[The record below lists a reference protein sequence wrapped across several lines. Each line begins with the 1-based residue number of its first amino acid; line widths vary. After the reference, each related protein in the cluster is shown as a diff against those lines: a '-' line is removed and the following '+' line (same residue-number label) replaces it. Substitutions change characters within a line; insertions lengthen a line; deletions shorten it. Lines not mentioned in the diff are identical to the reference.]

1 MRGRIVFI
9 NLLLLVGVLF
19 LAWRLQAGGKT
30 FEQTYSL
37 EKMVEA
43 AQAEPVL
50 LTLPDVLGVEEPQSL
65 PTFLVVS
72 ERNLF
77 AEDRRSTSEE
87 TPQALTQDKPPA
99 WPVRPALHGISE
111 VGGQKRAVVTTYD
124 KPNQGKL
131 RTVQVGDLVQGFT
144 VAEIQETT
152 IRLQWKDREE
162 ILDMADAPPPKTA
175 AAGKG
180 ARASVTVITVG
191 SSKSAATRK
200 AAATR
205 QGRPGSPGLEV
216 AVVQGR
222 ANHPGVGAQANQ
234 QQNPSGNSSGVA
246 SGRGGLGQGRGSPAT
261 ARPTQRSRR

>member
-19 LAWRLQAGGKT
+19 LAWRLQSGGKT

-77 AEDRRSTSEE
+77 AEDRRPKSEE
-87 TPQALTQDKPPA
+87 TEETSQALPQEKPPA
-99 WPVRPALHGISE
+99 WPARPALHGISE

-144 VAEIQETT
+144 LAEIQETT

-162 ILDMADAPPPKTA
+162 ILDMADAPLPKIA
-175 AAGKG
+175 AACKG
-180 ARASVTVITVG
+180 TKASVTVITVG
-191 SSKSAATRK
+191 SSQSAATRK

-205 QGRPGSPGLEV
+205 QGKPGSRGLEV

-222 ANHPGVGAQANQ
+222 ANQPGVGAQGNQ
-234 QQNPSGNSSGVA
+234 QGVV

-261 ARPTQRSRR
+261 ARPTRRSRR